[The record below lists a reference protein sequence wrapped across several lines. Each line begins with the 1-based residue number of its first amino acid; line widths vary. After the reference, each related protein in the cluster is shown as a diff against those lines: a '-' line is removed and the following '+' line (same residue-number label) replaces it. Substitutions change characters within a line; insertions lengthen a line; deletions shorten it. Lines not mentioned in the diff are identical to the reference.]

1 MYKHQNLKIMATWRI
16 TVKTSG
22 CTNGVRLEKGMF
34 VDMVTKTSSRPIN
47 SNPKETHPII
57 AQLFM
62 NKYGVDVMK
71 ANAIAHMSCDKI
83 G

>member
-1 MYKHQNLKIMATWRI
+1 MALWRI
-16 TVKTSG
+16 TVKNPGTV
-22 CTNGVRLEKGMF
+22 NGVRLEKGMF

-47 SNPKETHPII
+47 TNPRETHPLI

-62 NKYGVDVMK
+62 NKYGVDVLK
-71 ANAIAHMSCDKI
+71 ANAIPHMSCEKI